1 MNMKKTKLEA
11 VELPKDVSNYAQQS
25 VDTAQAAFEK
35 AGEVA
40 HSQMQA
46 FDASAGA
53 FKSRALD
60 LQMKAMEI
68 AQINLNSGFA
78 FLRKAWSIQD
88 PTEFVSLNQNFVR
101 DQFSVMSKQVSE
113 LNELS
118 LQFVKETTKPVQE
131 GVMKS
136 FGDFSKSFAA

>member
-1 MNMKKTKLEA
+1 MTVKKSKQHSVATTKGA
-11 VELPKDVSNYAQQS
+11 ANYAQRS

-35 AGEVA
+35 ANDVA
-40 HSQMQA
+40 HSNMQV

-68 AQINLNSGFA
+68 AQINLNSGFT
-78 FLRKAWSIQD
+78 FLRKAWSVQD
-88 PTEFVSLNQNFVR
+88 PSEFVTLNQNFVR
-101 DQFSVMSKQVSE
+101 DQFSVISKQVGE

-118 LQFVKETTKPVQE
+118 LQFVKETAKPIQD
-131 GVMKS
+131 GMTKS

>member
-1 MNMKKTKLEA
+1 MTVKKTKLEA
-11 VELPKDVSNYAQQS
+11 VDMTKDVSNYAQKS
-25 VDTAQAAFEK
+25 VDSAQAAFEK
-35 AGEVA
+35 ASEVA
-40 HSQMQA
+40 HSNMQA

-78 FLRKAWSIQD
+78 FLRKAWSVQD
-88 PTEFVSLNQNFVR
+88 PSELVTLNQNFVR
-101 DQFSVMSKQVSE
+101 DQFSVVSKQVGE

-118 LQFVKETTKPVQE
+118 LQFVKETAKPLQD
-131 GVMKS
+131 GMTKS